1 MGSECNEWG
10 LGNLQTESW
19 LKIISYGGV
28 GGVMRSKEWP
38 EMKQ

>member
-1 MGSECNEWG
+1 MGSESNGWG

-19 LKIISYGGV
+19 LKIVGYGKV
-28 GGVMRSKEWP
+28 GGVTRSKEWP